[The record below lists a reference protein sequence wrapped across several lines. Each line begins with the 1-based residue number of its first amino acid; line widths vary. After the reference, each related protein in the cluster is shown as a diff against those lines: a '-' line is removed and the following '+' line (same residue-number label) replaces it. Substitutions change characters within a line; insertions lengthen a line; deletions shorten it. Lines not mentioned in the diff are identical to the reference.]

1 VFPRVSGAGVN
12 GRISPTKLGFG
23 ILWPAFWT
31 GLPFKLAFAVLFLAF
46 GIIQFED
53 RIGLA
58 FLMLLASPVTVF
70 ALPIITMGLDFH
82 IGEGLGIPLL
92 FLLAIPIDLWAL
104 GIVGGTFSLERLRR
118 EPPSGL
124 GLSLWWKCALVGAMY
139 IPLLWV
145 AQSAITTT
153 SISAAQSILE
163 ADYLK
168 GIPVAEGIS
177 IKLTLWSTVAT
188 GALLLFFVI
197 GFSLVGRVIRGSME
211 SAGHAPE
218 NYQGLI
224 TRWDLMRVPVDQ
236 TWMLAGLSGAAVVLS
251 LLFWFSLPVFT
262 PHPHDC
268 CKKEEVALEPPFKPL
283 ETLHKNEKMIAHLAE
298 QVELLVEQRAKT
310 KLGKEQSKKK
320 GKAGTV
326 EVVEESDITEP
337 VPPAAM
343 NQ

>member
-1 VFPRVSGAGVN
+1 MN
-12 GRISPTKLGFG
+12 DHISPTKLGFG

-46 GIIQFED
+46 GIIQFEN

-92 FLLAIPIDLWAL
+92 FLLAIPIDIWAL

-118 EPPSGL
+118 EPSSGL

-168 GIPVAEGIS
+168 GVPVAEGIS

-197 GFSLVGRVIRGSME
+197 GFSLVGRVIRGSIE
-211 SAGHAPE
+211 SAVHAPE

-320 GKAGTV
+320 GKAGKV
-326 EVVEESDITEP
+326 EVMEESDITEP

>member
-1 VFPRVSGAGVN
+1 MN
-12 GRISPTKLGFG
+12 DHISPTKLGFG

-31 GLPFKLAFAVLFLAF
+31 GLPFKLAFAVLFLSF
-46 GIIQFED
+46 GIIQFEN

-70 ALPIITMGLDFH
+70 ALPIITMGLDSH

-92 FLLAIPIDLWAL
+92 FLLAIPIDIWAL

-124 GLSLWWKCALVGAMY
+124 GLSLWWKCALVGAIY
-139 IPLLWV
+139 IPILWV
-145 AQSAITTT
+145 AQSAITAT

-168 GIPVAEGIS
+168 GVPVAEGIS

-188 GALLLFFVI
+188 GTLLLLFVI
-197 GFSLVGRVIRGSME
+197 GVSIVGRVIRGSIE
-211 SAGHAPE
+211 SADHAPE

-236 TWMLAGLSGAAVVLS
+236 TWMLAGLSGVAVVLS

-268 CKKEEVALEPPFKPL
+268 CKKPEVTLEPPVKPL

-320 GKAGTV
+320 GKAGKV
-326 EVVEESDITEP
+326 EVVEESDATEP

-343 NQ
+343 NR

>member
-1 VFPRVSGAGVN
+1 MN
-12 GRISPTKLGFG
+12 DRISPTKLGFG

-70 ALPIITMGLDFH
+70 ALPIITLGLDSH

-92 FLLAIPIDLWAL
+92 FLLAIPIDIWAL

-124 GLSLWWKCALVGAMY
+124 GLSLWWKCAVIGAMY
-139 IPLLWV
+139 IPILWV
-145 AQSAITTT
+145 AQSAITAT

-168 GIPVAEGIS
+168 GVPVAEGIS

-188 GALLLFFVI
+188 GALLLFFVM

-251 LLFWFSLPVFT
+251 LLFGFSLPVFT

>member
-1 VFPRVSGAGVN
+1 MN
-12 GRISPTKLGFG
+12 ERISPTKLGFG

-46 GIIQFED
+46 GIIQFEN

-70 ALPIITMGLDFH
+70 ALPTIIMGLDSH
-82 IGEGLGIPLL
+82 VGEGIGIPLL
-92 FLLAIPIDLWAL
+92 FLLAIPIDIWAL
-104 GIVGGTFSLERLRR
+104 GIVGRTFSLERLRR
-118 EPPSGL
+118 EPPEGL
-124 GLSLWWKCALVGAMY
+124 GLSLWWKCALIGAVY
-139 IPLLWV
+139 IPILWV
-145 AQSAITTT
+145 AQSAITET

-188 GALLLFFVI
+188 GALVLLFVI
-197 GFSLVGRVIRGSME
+197 GFSLVGRVIRGSLE

-218 NYQGLI
+218 DYQGLI

-236 TWMLAGLSGAAVVLS
+236 TWMLAGLSGVAVVLS

-268 CKKEEVALEPPFKPL
+268 CKQPEVTLEPPVKPL
-283 ETLHKNEKMIAHLAE
+283 ETLHKNEKMIAHLAA
-298 QVELLVEQRAKT
+298 QVEMLVEQRAKT
-310 KLGKEQSKKK
+310 ELGKEQSKKK
-320 GKAGTV
+320 GKAGKKEV
-326 EVVEESDITEP
+326 EVVEESDATEP
-337 VPPAAM
+337 VHPAAM

>member
-1 VFPRVSGAGVN
+1 MN
-12 GRISPTKLGFG
+12 DHISPTKLGFG

-31 GLPFKLAFAVLFLAF
+31 GLPFKLAFAVLFLSF
-46 GIIQFED
+46 GIIQFEN

-70 ALPIITMGLDFH
+70 ALPIITMGLDSH

-92 FLLAIPIDLWAL
+92 FLLAIPIDIWAL

-124 GLSLWWKCALVGAMY
+124 GLSLWWKCALVGAIY
-139 IPLLWV
+139 IPILWV
-145 AQSAITTT
+145 AQSAITAT

-168 GIPVAEGIS
+168 GVPVAEGIS

-188 GALLLFFVI
+188 GTLLLLFVI
-197 GFSLVGRVIRGSME
+197 GVSIVGRVIRGSIE
-211 SAGHAPE
+211 SADHAPE

-236 TWMLAGLSGAAVVLS
+236 TWMLAGLSGVAVVFS

-268 CKKEEVALEPPFKPL
+268 CKKPEVTLEPPVKPL

-298 QVELLVEQRAKT
+298 QVELLVELRAKT

-320 GKAGTV
+320 GKAGKV
-326 EVVEESDITEP
+326 EVVEESDATEP

>member
-1 VFPRVSGAGVN
+1 MSDH
-12 GRISPTKLGFG
+12 ISPTKLGFG

-46 GIIQFED
+46 GIIQFEN

-70 ALPIITMGLDFH
+70 ALPTITMGLDSH
-82 IGEGLGIPLL
+82 IGQGIGIPLL
-92 FLLAIPIDLWAL
+92 FLLAIPIDIWAL
-104 GIVGGTFSLERLRR
+104 GIVGRTFSLERLRR
-118 EPPSGL
+118 EPPEGL
-124 GLSLWWKCALVGAMY
+124 GLSLWWKCALIGAIY
-139 IPLLWV
+139 IPMLWV
-145 AQSAITTT
+145 AQSAITAT

-168 GIPVAEGIS
+168 GVPVAEGIS

-188 GALLLFFVI
+188 GTLLLLFVI
-197 GFSLVGRVIRGSME
+197 GVSIVGRVIRGSIV

-236 TWMLAGLSGAAVVLS
+236 TWMLAGLSGVAVVLS

-268 CKKEEVALEPPFKPL
+268 CKQPEVTLDPPAKPL
-283 ETLHKNEKMIAHLAE
+283 ETLHKNEKVIAHLAA
-298 QVELLVEQRAKT
+298 QVEMLIEQRAKT
-310 KLGKEQSKKK
+310 ELGKVQDKKK
-320 GKAGTV
+320 GKAGRKEV
-326 EVVEESDITEP
+326 EVVEE
-337 VPPAAM
+337 
-343 NQ
+343 

>member
-1 VFPRVSGAGVN
+1 MNDHV
-12 GRISPTKLGFG
+12 SPTKLGFG

-31 GLPFKLAFAVLFLAF
+31 GLPFKLAFAVLFLSF

-70 ALPIITMGLDFH
+70 ALPTITMGLDSH
-82 IGEGLGIPLL
+82 IGAGIGIPLL
-92 FLLAIPIDLWAL
+92 FLLAIPIDIWAL
-104 GIVGGTFSLERLRR
+104 GIVGRTYSLERLRR
-118 EPPSGL
+118 EPPDRL
-124 GLSLWWKCALVGAMY
+124 GLSLWWKCALVGAIY
-139 IPLLWV
+139 IPILWV
-145 AQSAITTT
+145 AQSAITAT

-168 GIPVAEGIS
+168 GVPVAEGIS

-188 GALLLFFVI
+188 GTLLLLFVI
-197 GFSLVGRVIRGSME
+197 GVSIVGRVIRGSIE

-224 TRWDLMRVPVDQ
+224 TRWDLMRVPIDQ
-236 TWMLAGLSGAAVVLS
+236 TWMLAGLSGVAVVFS
-251 LLFWFSLPVFT
+251 FLFWFSLPVFT

-268 CKKEEVALEPPFKPL
+268 CKKSEVTLEPPVKPL
-283 ETLHKNEKMIAHLAE
+283 ETLHKNEKMIAHLAA
-298 QVELLVEQRAKT
+298 QVELLVEQRTKT
-310 KLGKEQSKKK
+310 KMGKEQSKKK
-320 GKAGTV
+320 GKAGKA
-326 EVVEESDITEP
+326 EVVEESDATES